1 MSLLLQ
7 SSRATLPC
15 RSYCSSSCCSFSE
28 PAAECA
34 GCDSTKACNPVA
46 KCYQASTRP
55 PPPPPLRTTAGVCEF
70 VCEKA
75 SCCGFSQP
83 ATSCAG
89 CFEPY
94 ACRPGTDCYELGSAT
109 PKHQHTPSGATG
121 GAGAAAGRHA
131 HTPRGRQ
138 LKKHEHS
145 PAEEQWRKQRH
156 THSPASSSSDE
167 TSARAAT
174 AAVAGPA
181 DAVDG
186 EPVAC
191 IECMAELL
199 AANRRIARLTAS
211 LEQCSRA
218 AAGDKALRQ
227 QHDET

>member
-109 PKHQHTPSGATG
+109 PKHQRRVERQAELAPRPAGMRTRRGAGSSRSTNTRQQRSSGGSRGTRIRQPRPAVTRRALVPPPPLLLVQRTPSMV
-121 GAGAAAGRHA
+121 
-131 HTPRGRQ
+131 
-138 LKKHEHS
+138 S
-145 PAEEQWRKQRH
+145 P
-156 THSPASSSSDE
+156 
-167 TSARAAT
+167 
-174 AAVAGPA
+174 
-181 DAVDG
+181 
-186 EPVAC
+186 
-191 IECMAELL
+191 
-199 AANRRIARLTAS
+199 
-211 LEQCSRA
+211 
-218 AAGDKALRQ
+218 
-227 QHDET
+227 